1 MQHWIIDRQAE
12 ALPNWLEALPEAKLL
27 GRSGL
32 AQQRFAGT
40 GVIWSRLHPGEPLD
54 AALQGIERSGGQPL
68 VLLCDLPDE
77 PLILAA
83 LERGAAGCCNSRAA
97 PEVLRQVALVVA
109 NGGLWVGQSLLRQ
122 LVGATAHR
130 FGQQLPEAENDDW
143 RAALSGREIEVAGLV
158 AGGASN
164 KEVAGQLAITER
176 TVKAHLS
183 AIFEKLGV
191 RDRLQ
196 LSLRINGVKI

>member
-1 MQHWIIDRQAE
+1 MQHWIIDRQAA

-97 PEVLRQVALVVA
+97 RTVR
-109 NGGLWVGQSLLRQ
+109 S
-122 LVGATAHR
+122 
-130 FGQQLPEAENDDW
+130 
-143 RAALSGREIEVAGLV
+143 LSGGTPGNGSDKTTSPSSRGEKHSSSPKSIKRKTVC
-158 AGGASN
+158 N
-164 KEVAGQLAITER
+164 KW
-176 TVKAHLS
+176 
-183 AIFEKLGV
+183 
-191 RDRLQ
+191 
-196 LSLRINGVKI
+196 